1 MVFRDRPALR
11 FSLKVFAWLEPPRR
25 SDEEKPLMI
34 DSKILHQIAGQL
46 HDMASRET
54 GDVRRNKYLLLAT
67 ECESLAQTVKDEEKS
82 RLRLV

>member
-1 MVFRDRPALR
+1 LR
-11 FSLKVFAWLEPPRR
+11 GIEPPLR
-25 SDEEKPLMI
+25 SDEEKRFMT

-54 GDVRRNKYLLLAT
+54 GDVRRHKYLLLAT

-82 RLRLV
+82 RFRLV